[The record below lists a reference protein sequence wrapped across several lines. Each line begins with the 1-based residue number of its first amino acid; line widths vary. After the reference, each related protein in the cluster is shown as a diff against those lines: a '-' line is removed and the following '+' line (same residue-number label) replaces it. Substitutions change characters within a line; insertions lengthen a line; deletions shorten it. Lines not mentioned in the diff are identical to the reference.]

1 MRGKLLGFLNLQ
13 KGALEWVSY
22 WWFCMVISIVIL
34 RDSCDLKHLSL
45 IPCFNGLDEELYE

>member
-22 WWFCMVISIVIL
+22 WWFCMVVSIVIL